1 MGDWV
6 AILDPEL
13 DPRGSSMYTNIP
25 SNVKKNDHEFIT
37 RLNLVDKF
45 CNEHLRWVEFLDR

>member
-25 SNVKKNDHEFIT
+25 SNMKKNDHEFIT